1 MIEVALTDCQLADCL
16 EQLQWQQKQ
25 HPCGSPKLLHVS
37 KAYVRHSPPPRPFRP
52 AGVLPTLATMAQRD
66 LSLNLHN

>member
-16 EQLQWQQKQ
+16 EQLQWQQ

-37 KAYVRHSPPPRPFRP
+37 KAYVQHSPRPPRPFRP
-52 AGVLPTLATMAQRD
+52 VPVANSRRGPT
-66 LSLNLHN
+66 